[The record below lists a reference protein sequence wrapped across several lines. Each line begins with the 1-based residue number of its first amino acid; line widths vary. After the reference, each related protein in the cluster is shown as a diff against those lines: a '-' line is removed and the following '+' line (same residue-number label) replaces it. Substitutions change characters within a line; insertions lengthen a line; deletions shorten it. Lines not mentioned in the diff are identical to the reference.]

1 MRALTVGV
9 AVALVLGG
17 CASGSGTFGSGAG
30 LIAANYL
37 ASDRLIE
44 SARAQLDPA
53 RPIIVATVVDIDEL
67 ERSSTL
73 GRHIS
78 ESVSS
83 RFTQHRYR
91 MIEMKFQNSV
101 YMKRGEGELML
112 TRELREIASTHQAQ
126 AVIVGTYSR
135 ARNAVLVNVK
145 IVQPESNVVLGAVDY
160 PIQVDRDICTMV
172 HRDSRECREY
182 Y

>member
-1 MRALTVGV
+1 MRAL
-9 AVALVLGG
+9 ALCASLILAG
-17 CASGSGTFGSGAG
+17 CATGAGTFGSGSG
-30 LIAANYL
+30 LIAANYH
-37 ASDRLIE
+37 AADRLLE
-44 SARAQLDPA
+44 VARGQLDPR

-73 GRHIS
+73 GRYIS

-83 RFTQHRYR
+83 RFTQHHYR
-91 MIEMKFQNSV
+91 MIEMKFQNAV
-101 YMKRGEGELML
+101 YMKKSEGELML
-112 TRELREIASTHQAQ
+112 TRELREIATTHQAQ

-145 IVQPESNVVLGAVDY
+145 VVQPETNVVLGAVDY
-160 PIQVDRDICTMV
+160 PLEVDRDICAMIE
-172 HRDSRECREY
+172 RDPRSCREY